1 MFQTVLVVGFVFV
14 VFLVTSMS
22 FLCLFS
28 SHYSWPLP
36 GLLLLLRRM
45 VSFCRGEHVLYTIK
59 QIVFTVESLMKR
71 LPWKRWSHCCFS
83 LNPLLHSWE
92 GELPYGP
99 TGTSSSNCQETETC
113 MVWAYRTTQ
122 QSVQTILPG
131 TLECGWCRSWQ
142 GKCWMDNLEEWMSVP
157 KQKLHMMASCRKDW
171 KRISAE
177 SSLVPPPP
185 PPRWSRDWTE

>member
-22 FLCLFS
+22 FLCHFS

-99 TGTSSSNCQETETC
+99 TGTSSSNCQDTKTL
-113 MVWAYRTTQ
+113 MVRLCRAPRQPLQNY
-122 QSVQTILPG
+122 SSGNLG
-131 TLECGWCRSWQ
+131 GWVIPW
-142 GKCWMDNLEEWMSVP
+142 
-157 KQKLHMMASCRKDW
+157 
-171 KRISAE
+171 SAE
-177 SSLVPPPP
+177 ELPCGHRRRLDIIICPCRENILTNKRRHSEHDVVH
-185 PPRWSRDWTE
+185 